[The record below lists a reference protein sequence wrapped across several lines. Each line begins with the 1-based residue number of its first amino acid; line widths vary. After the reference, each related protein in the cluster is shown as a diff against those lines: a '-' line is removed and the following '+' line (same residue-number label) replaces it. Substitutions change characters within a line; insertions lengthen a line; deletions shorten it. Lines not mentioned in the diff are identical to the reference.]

1 MSAPEIPATAIRV
14 RVLRAG
20 TGRAV
25 PSVTLTVLDG
35 EGSQVARGNGGD
47 DGVFRTGLPGPG
59 DYLLIAAAGGHE
71 PRSATVT
78 LPDPGEYDVELSL
91 PGRNGGVAGTVTG
104 PGGPVDG
111 ATVVVHDVRG
121 EVVATT
127 VTGGDGR
134 YVVTDLSPAV
144 YTVVAVAPGMEPVTD
159 SIVVDTTGDTGWDAT
174 LPAPVHAGN
183 GAQGRGR
190 SAGGNGTL
198 SGTARTKDGRPLGDA
213 RVALLNGD
221 GTSVAVADTDAEGRY
236 RFGDLPPGDYT
247 VITTGYPPVADVLHV
262 EGGQRYDPVLGHPEL
277 T

>member
-1 MSAPEIPATAIRV
+1 MSAPETPATAIRV

-20 TGRAV
+20 AGRPV
-25 PSVTLTVLDG
+25 PAVTLTVLDG
-35 EGSQVARGNGGD
+35 EGGQVARGSGGD

-78 LPDPGEYDVELSL
+78 LPDPGEYDVELAL
-91 PGRNGGVAGTVTG
+91 PGRHGGVAGTVSG
-104 PGGPVDG
+104 PAGPVDG

-144 YTVVAVAPGMEPVTD
+144 YTIVAVAPGMEPVTD
-159 SIVVDTTGDTGWDAT
+159 SVVVDTTGDTGWDASLP
-174 LPAPVHAGN
+174 LPAQAGN
-183 GAQGRGR
+183 GA
-190 SAGGNGTL
+190 SAAGSGGGTL
-198 SGTARTKDGRPLGDA
+198 SGTARTADGRPVPEA
-213 RVALLNGD
+213 RVALLHPD

-236 RFGDLPPGDYT
+236 TVTDLPPGDYT
-247 VITTGYPPVADVLHV
+247 VITTGYPPVADVLRV
-262 EGGQRYDPVLGHPEL
+262 DGSARYDPVLGHPPA
-277 T
+277 

>member
-1 MSAPEIPATAIRV
+1 MSPPETTTTAIRV

-20 TGRAV
+20 AGRPVPAV
-25 PSVTLTVLDG
+25 RLTVLDG
-35 EGSQVARGNGGD
+35 DGGQVSRGSSGD

-59 DYLLIAAAGGHE
+59 DYLLIAAADGHE

-78 LPDPGEYDVELSL
+78 LPDPGEYDVELAL
-91 PGRNGGVAGTVTG
+91 PGLHGGLTGTVTG

-127 VTGGDGR
+127 VTGADGR
-134 YVVTDLSPAV
+134 YVVTDLPPAA

-159 SIVVDTTGDTGWDAT
+159 SIVVDTTGDTGWDAS
-174 LPAPVHAGN
+174 LPVPVPAGN
-183 GAQGRGR
+183 GSSGSG
-190 SAGGNGTL
+190 SVPGSGGL
-198 SGTARTKDGRPLGDA
+198 SGTARTADGRPITDA
-213 RVALLNGD
+213 RVALLHAD
-221 GTSVAVADTDAEGRY
+221 GTSVAVADTDAQGRY
-236 RFGDLPPGDYT
+236 TFADLPPGDYT

-262 EGGQRYDPVLGHPEL
+262 EGTASYDPVLGHPEL

>member
-1 MSAPEIPATAIRV
+1 VSAPQIPATAIRV

-20 TGRAV
+20 AGRPV
-25 PSVTLTVLDG
+25 PDVTLTVLDG
-35 EGSQVARGNGGD
+35 EGSQVARGSGGD

-78 LPDPGEYDVELSL
+78 LPDPGEYDVELAL
-91 PGRNGGVAGTVTG
+91 PGRHGGVAGTVTG
-104 PGGPVDG
+104 PSGPVNG

-127 VTGGDGR
+127 VTGTDGR

-159 SIVVDTTGDTGWDAT
+159 SIVVDTTGDTGWDVA
-174 LPAPVHAGN
+174 LPAPGAAAN
-183 GAQGRGR
+183 GSQGRGR
-190 SAGGNGTL
+190 SGRGTGTL
-198 SGTARTKDGRPLGDA
+198 SGTARTRDGRPLRDA
-213 RVALLNGD
+213 RVALLSTD
-221 GTSVAVADTDAEGRY
+221 GTSVAVADTDTDGRY
-236 RFGDLPPGDYT
+236 RFADLPPGDYT

-262 EGGQRYDPVLGHPEL
+262 EGGERYDPVLGHPEL